1 MSAFSAKLYKKKFLN
16 LKIQLAL
23 SIRKSHPT
31 TMRPCI
37 VSLLL
42 LAAYVASAPVPV
54 PEEATEGKF

>member
-1 MSAFSAKLYKKKFLN
+1 MSALLAKLYKKKSLN

-31 TMRPCI
+31 TMRFCI

-42 LAAYVASAPVPV
+42 LAAYVVSVPV
-54 PEEATEGKF
+54 PEEATEGKL